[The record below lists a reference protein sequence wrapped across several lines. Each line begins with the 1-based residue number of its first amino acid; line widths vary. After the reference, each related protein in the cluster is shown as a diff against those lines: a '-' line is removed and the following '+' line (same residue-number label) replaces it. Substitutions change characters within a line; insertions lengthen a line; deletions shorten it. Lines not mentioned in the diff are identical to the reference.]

1 MRRSSGTERRQQRGE
16 MLLEALVGMVLLGV
30 LGLGLSYATARILAQ
45 QRYANTQDL
54 ALGQMRFALESQG
67 LQALCGGVAEPL
79 KPLQIG
85 AAQLSPTL
93 QCQTQPVN
101 VTVPAGGGLP
111 AMSAPITSVVTQLR
125 YATPDGDAQATQLL
139 GHGSL
144 VLSQ

>member
-1 MRRSSGTERRQQRGE
+1 

-85 AAQLSPTL
+85 VAEPLKPLQIGAAQLTPTL

>member
-67 LQALCGGVAEPL
+67 LQALCGGAVG
-79 KPLQIG
+79 PLQIG
-85 AAQLSPTL
+85 AAQLTPTL
-93 QCQTQPVN
+93 QCQTQSVS

-111 AMSAPITSVVTQLR
+111 AMTAPITSVVTQLR
-125 YATPDGDAQATQLL
+125 YATPGSDAQATQLL
-139 GHGSL
+139 GHGS
-144 VLSQ
+144 VVIHQ